1 MLSHRAPNNL
11 EYFIKILG
19 YKQHVAFMKNYITHA
34 GMRRTLSNY
43 SFFPNEKEDLFL
55 FIIGRTCTIAKD
67 TYGK

>member
-1 MLSHRAPNNL
+1 
-11 EYFIKILG
+11 
-19 YKQHVAFMKNYITHA
+19 MKNYITHA